1 MSAPSRFADQ
11 IGYRRAMSFDL
22 VCIGLTTLDVVVRP
36 IDALPEREQTILV
49 DGIEIVPAGTAC
61 GAALVA
67 GALGLKTAI
76 AGAVG
81 DDRKGRFLRAVLEEV
96 GVATDLLETVA
107 GSATSTTVLAVDS
120 EGRRPAFHA
129 LGASFQYQITP
140 AVLAAARQARAVHW
154 GGVGSR
160 NLDRGPGA
168 ELMAQAKSAG
178 ALTTCDLISPNKHAL
193 DELKRLL
200 PHVDYFLPSAVEA
213 RMLSGQEELTAAAAF
228 FRDLGAGACVIKNGA
243 AGSILGLA
251 DRTATLPAHAIAPVD
266 TTSCGDSYCAGFIAA
281 LLRGFDAIEAARFA
295 TTTAALVA
303 QGLGT
308 LGKLES
314 FEATRAAMLTLPLQ
328 EAA

>member
-1 MSAPSRFADQ
+1 MDL
-11 IGYRRAMSFDL
+11 DL
-22 VCIGLTTLDVVVRP
+22 VCLGLTTLDVVVRP
-36 IDALPEREQTILV
+36 IDRLPEREQTILV
-49 DGIEIVPAGTAC
+49 EGIEIIPAGTAG

-67 GALGLKTAI
+67 GALGLRTAL

-81 DDRKGRFLRAVLEEV
+81 DDRKGRFLRSVLEDV
-96 GVATDLLETVA
+96 GVETALLETLP
-107 GSATSTTVLAVDS
+107 GQPTSTTVLAVDS

-129 LGASFQYQITP
+129 LGASFQYQLTSR
-140 AVLAAARQARAVHW
+140 AAETATRARAVHW

-160 NLDRGPGA
+160 NLERGPGA
-168 ELMAQAKSAG
+168 ELLASAKAAG
-178 ALTTCDLISPNKHAL
+178 ALVTCDLISPNKHAL
-193 DELKRLL
+193 EELTRLL

-213 RMLSGQEELTAAAAF
+213 RGLSGREGLAEAAAF

-243 AGSILGLA
+243 AGSILCRGTETL
-251 DRTATLPAHAIAPVD
+251 RLPAHAISPID

-281 LLRGFDAIEAARFA
+281 LLRGFDAVEAARFA

-314 FEATRAAMLTLPLQ
+314 FEATLSAMSTLPLQ

>member
-1 MSAPSRFADQ
+1 MD
-11 IGYRRAMSFDL
+11 FDL
-22 VCIGLTTLDVVVRP
+22 LCIGLTTLDVVVRP
-36 IDALPEREQTILV
+36 IDALPEREQTVLV
-49 DGIEIVPAGTAC
+49 DGVEIVPAGTAC

-67 GALGLKTAI
+67 GALGFRTAI
-76 AGAVG
+76 AGAIG
-81 DDRKGRFLRAVLEEV
+81 DDRKGRFLSAVLEEV
-96 GVATDLLETVA
+96 GVSTALLEVLP
-107 GSATSTTVLAVDS
+107 GQATSTTVLAVDS

-140 AVLAAARQARAVHW
+140 ATLAAAGRAKAVHW

-168 ELMAQAKSAG
+168 DLLAAAKAAG

-193 DELKRLL
+193 DELRRLL

-213 RMLSGQEELTAAAAF
+213 RALSGQDDLTDAAAF

-243 AGSILGLA
+243 AGSILGLP
-251 DRTATLPAHAIAPVD
+251 DRTVMLPAHAITPID

-281 LLRGFDAIEAARFA
+281 LLRGFEPVEAARFA
-295 TTTAALVA
+295 TATAALVA

-314 FEATRAAMLTLPLQ
+314 FEATLAAMRTLPTQ

>member
-1 MSAPSRFADQ
+1 MD
-11 IGYRRAMSFDL
+11 FDL
-22 VCIGLTTLDVVVRP
+22 ICIGLTTLDVVVRP

-67 GALGLKTAI
+67 GALGVKTAI
-76 AGAVG
+76 AGAIG
-81 DDRKGRFLRAVLEEV
+81 DDRKGRFLAAVLKEV
-96 GVATDLLETVA
+96 GVSTELLEVLP
-107 GSATSTTVLAVDS
+107 GQATSTTVLAVDS

-129 LGASFQYQITP
+129 LGASFQSQLTP
-140 AVLAAARQARAVHW
+140 AALAAAHHAKAVHW

-168 ELMAQAKSAG
+168 ELLAAAKAKG

-193 DELKRLL
+193 DELRRLL

-213 RMLSGQEELTAAAAF
+213 RALSGQEDLAAAAAF

-243 AGSILGLA
+243 AGSVLGFA
-251 DRTATLPAHAIAPVD
+251 DRTVTLPAHAITPID

-281 LLRGFDAIEAARFA
+281 TLRGFEPVEAARFA

-308 LGKLES
+308 LGKLEG
-314 FEATRAAMLTLPLQ
+314 FEATLAAMRALPIQ

>member
-1 MSAPSRFADQ
+1 
-11 IGYRRAMSFDL
+11 MSFDL

-49 DGIEIVPAGTAC
+49 EGIEIVPAGTAC

-67 GALGLKTAI
+67 GALGVNTAI
-76 AGAVG
+76 AGAIG
-81 DDRKGRFLRAVLEEV
+81 DDRKGRFLRGVLEEI
-96 GVATDLLETVA
+96 GVATTLLETLP
-107 GSATSTTVLAVDS
+107 GQATSTTMLAIDS

-129 LGASFQYQITP
+129 VGASFQYQITP
-140 AVLAAARQARAVHW
+140 AALAAASRAKAVHW
-154 GGVGSR
+154 GGIGSR

-168 ELMAQAKSAG
+168 ELMAAAKAAG
-178 ALTTCDLISPNKHAL
+178 ALTTCDLISPGKHAL
-193 DELKRLL
+193 DELRRLL

-213 RMLSGQEELTAAAAF
+213 RALSGQDDLTAAAAF

-251 DRTATLPAHAIAPVD
+251 DRTVILPAHAITPVD

-281 LLRGFDAIEAARFA
+281 LLRGFEPVEAARFA
-295 TTTAALVA
+295 TATAALVA

-314 FEATRAAMLTLPLQ
+314 FEATRQTMRTLALQ
-328 EAA
+328 EAP